1 MEGFTEALAG
11 ELKPEWN
18 IKLTCIEPGGF
29 RTDWAGRSMDFAE
42 EKCKAYD
49 HIDAKTAMGKRN
61 GTQAGDPPKG
71 ARAMYEIA
79 TMEDPPLR
87 VCIGSDAYAGIMG
100 KLKTY
105 DENYKKYE
113 KLSHSTDVDGYKP
126 PS

>member
-1 MEGFTEALAG
+1 MEGFTEALAA

-29 RTDWAGRSMDFAE
+29 RTDWAGRSMAFADN
-42 EKCKAYD
+42 KCEAYD
-49 HIDAKTAMGKRN
+49 HIDAKAAMTKRN

-79 TMEDPPLR
+79 VMEEPPLR
-87 VCIGSDAYAGIMG
+87 VVIGSDAYTAMG
-100 KLKTY
+100 VKLKTY
-105 DENYKKYE
+105 GESVKKYE
-113 KLSHSTDVDGYKP
+113 ELSNSCDVDGYER